1 MGRRA
6 VIYVRTS
13 SEQQGEKCSPVEQE
27 ADCRQ
32 LADKQGLVVVN
43 VYRDIERY
51 RLKNK
56 WVEPS
61 GTRFD
66 RPGLLA
72 MLRDAADDQFD
83 VILAWREDRL
93 YRGMRAMLLVLET
106 VQQHKL
112 EVQLAMDTF
121 DPATAP
127 LKAWLAQVELD
138 NIKERMTMGVK
149 ARLKAGKAN
158 SGQDRYGYKR
168 VGEKIEVVPDEAE
181 WVRQIFAW
189 YIEGVPLLEMRKRL
203 IAANAPQ
210 KQATITRRFPWATT
224 SIQGI
229 LKGARDYADGV
240 KIQRREG
247 ESFQIQTDSILD
259 METYKQFLEI
269 KGKRVFPPTHIPK
282 KDFMIR
288 GLLYCPCGYR
298 MATQISKTSRRHWDG
313 DWKSGKIFG
322 YYLCACRHPELL
334 SPDCPRS
341 VSNRKADQN
350 VWEQVCSAINHP
362 ELLMD
367 QARILV
373 EELKDNVLV
382 QNTDRELIEKELNT
396 LFINR
401 QWVIT
406 RARKGA
412 ILETEMEQQL
422 SSMSI
427 REVELKK
434 QLTAVDEAIDM
445 RLLID
450 WEAKVMQ
457 YFGDLQEGIR
467 ALNHIPDAPDEQ
479 LHVCELKRRII
490 ETLVEKI
497 NVDRNHQFTVTI
509 RLHILGILES
519 SIENNGGTTSG
530 TGGHWPTM
538 SGGKQS
544 QSLGITSS
552 FRSKKGHIRVSAI
565 WTM

>member
-1 MGRRA
+1 MGKRA

-27 ADCRQ
+27 ADCR
-32 LADKQGLVVVN
+32 LYADRQGLVVVN

-51 RLKNK
+51 RVKNK

-61 GTRFD
+61 GTRYD

-106 VQQHKL
+106 IQQYKL
-112 EVQLAMDTF
+112 EVQLAMDKF

-168 VGEKIEVVPDEAE
+168 VGEKIEVVPEEAE

-189 YIEGVPLLEMRKRL
+189 YIEGIPLLEMRKRL

-210 KQATITRRFPWATT
+210 KQATIKRRFPWATT
-224 SIQGI
+224 NIQGI
-229 LKGARDYADGV
+229 LKGARDYAYGV

-247 ESFQIQTDSILD
+247 ESFQIQIDPILD
-259 METYKQFLEI
+259 METYKQFLDI
-269 KGKRVFPPTHIPK
+269 KNKRVFPPTHIPK
-282 KDFMIR
+282 KDFLIR
-288 GLLYCPCGYR
+288 GLLYCPCSYR

-313 DWKSGKIFG
+313 EWKCGEIYG

-334 SPDCPRS
+334 SPNCPRS

-373 EELKDNVLV
+373 EELKDSALS
-382 QNTDRELIEKELNT
+382 QNADRELIEKELNT

-412 ILETEMEQQL
+412 ISESEMEQQL

-427 REVELKK
+427 QEVELKK
-434 QLTAVDEAIDM
+434 QLTAIDEAIDM

-450 WEAKVMQ
+450 WEAKVTQ
-457 YFGDLQEGIR
+457 YFVDLQEGIR
-467 ALNHIPDAPDEQ
+467 ALNNIPDSPDEQ
-479 LHVCELKRRII
+479 LYACELKRRIV

-497 NVDRNHQFTVTI
+497 NVDRHHQFTVTI
-509 RLHILGILES
+509 RLHILGILDS
-519 SIENNGGTTSG
+519 CIENNGGTASG
-530 TGGHWPTM
+530 GGGHWPLTG
-538 SGGKQS
+538 SGKQS
-544 QSLGITSS
+544 KPSDITSS
-552 FRSKKGHIRVSAI
+552 FQSRNGHIRVSAV
-565 WTM
+565 WTL

>member
-61 GTRFD
+61 GTRYD

-106 VQQHKL
+106 IQQYKL
-112 EVQLAMDTF
+112 EIQLAMDTF

-168 VGEKIEVVPDEAE
+168 VGEKIEVVPEEAE

-189 YIEGVPLLEMRKRL
+189 YIKAVPLPEMRKRL

-210 KQATITRRFPWATT
+210 KQATIKRRFPWATT
-224 SIQGI
+224 NIQGI
-229 LKGARDYADGV
+229 LKGARDYAYGV

-247 ESFQIQTDSILD
+247 ESFQIQIDSILD

-269 KGKRVFPPTHIPK
+269 KNKRVFPPTQIPK
-282 KDFMIR
+282 KDFLIR

-313 DWKSGKIFG
+313 EWKSGEIYG
-322 YYLCACRHPELL
+322 YYLCVCRYPELL

-341 VSNRKADQN
+341 VNNRKADQN

-373 EELKDNVLV
+373 EELKDNVLA
-382 QNTDRELIEKELNT
+382 QNTDSELIEKELNT

-412 ILETEMEQQL
+412 ISESEMEQQL

-427 REVELKK
+427 QEVELKK
-434 QLTAVDEAIDM
+434 QLTAIDEAIDM

-457 YFGDLQEGIR
+457 YFVDLQEGIR
-467 ALNHIPDAPDEQ
+467 ALNNIPDSSDEQ
-479 LHVCELKRRII
+479 LHASELKRHII

-497 NVDRNHQFTVTI
+497 NVDRNYQFTVTI
-509 RLHILGILES
+509 RFHILGILES
-519 SIENNGGTTSG
+519 SIENSGGTASG
-530 TGGHWPTM
+530 GGGHWPLM
-538 SGGKQS
+538 SSGKQS
-544 QSLGITSS
+544 KPATVI
-552 FRSKKGHIRVSAI
+552 FE
-565 WTM
+565 